1 MRKIIFPNSSDKS
14 NSKLE
19 FFSLIFLKVDS
30 LVFEKNFSFSF
41 FLSFSKGKKHFQL
54 GEIELGTLD
63 FRKVH
68 FIEIE
73 LAQNAF
79 KGLQINLK
87 RK

>member
-1 MRKIIFPNSSDKS
+1 M
-14 NSKLE
+14 E
-19 FFSLIFLKVDS
+19 FFLQIFLKVDS
-30 LVFEKNFSFSF
+30 LVFEKKLFIS
-41 FLSFSKGKKHFQL
+41 FLSLFLKREKHFQL

-79 KGLQINLK
+79 KGLQDQFGKEIAIVQILSK
-87 RK
+87 RYYTDY

>member
-1 MRKIIFPNSSDKS
+1 MKKTFH
-14 NSKLE
+14 
-19 FFSLIFLKVDS
+19 
-30 LVFEKNFSFSF
+30 
-41 FLSFSKGKKHFQL
+41 FLSFSPSQKGKKHFQL

-79 KGLQINLK
+79 KGLQDQFGKEIAIVQILSEK
-87 RK
+87 